1 MNDLSNV
8 KFKSGLT
15 YDESVLL
22 AEKYVEK
29 YGRINYEWMAKK
41 YLGELIREVPMWRSI
56 VNDLLKEAK

>member
-1 MNDLSNV
+1 MDDLSNV

-22 AEKYVEK
+22 ASKYVEK
-29 YGRINYEWMAKK
+29 YGGIDYEWMAKK
-41 YLGELIREVPMWRSI
+41 YLGELIREVPMWRNI